1 MERSLTKRFED
12 ERLKRLINSV
22 TSIEDLRKLCLE
34 IYDAKIKQEQVM
46 MEMLFNWKVLTK
58 TQVEGLMPKP
68 KWDSGKE
75 YRD

>member
-1 MERSLTKRFED
+1 MERNLTKRFED

-34 IYDAKIKQEQVM
+34 IYDTKIKQEQVM
-46 MEMLFNWKVLTK
+46 MEMLFNWKGLTK